1 MKCST
6 VVQSACSCDENSDD
20 DDDDDDDDADD
31 ADDDDDDDDDDNDD
45 DDHSNDGYN
54 SYLLSCTRFLHCFN
68 LECHT
73 SHVVSSHITPLR

>member
-1 MKCST
+1 MITVKCST
-6 VVQSACSCDENSDD
+6 VVQSACSCDDNSD
-20 DDDDDDDDADD
+20 
-31 ADDDDDDDDDDNDD
+31 DD

-54 SYLLSCTRFLHCFN
+54 GYLLSCTRFLHCFN